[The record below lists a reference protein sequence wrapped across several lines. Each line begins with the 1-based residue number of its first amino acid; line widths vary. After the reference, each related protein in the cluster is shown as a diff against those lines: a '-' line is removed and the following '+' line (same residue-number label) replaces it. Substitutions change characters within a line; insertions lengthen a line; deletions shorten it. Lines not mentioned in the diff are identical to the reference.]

1 MKENLFSINPYAV
14 LGLSRSV
21 STAEITKAMGEAMK
35 RKQFPIDVIA
45 KAQKSLMNPQK
56 RILAD
61 YLYPILPVV
70 QRFKKQDYSELDVP
84 SPTLEFLPQ
93 FDKLEEEIENSRSI
107 TPSDEALGKMLFSSL
122 STTEL
127 SVFQS
132 NTLEDDLYQFDPKEK
147 PFNNLNLPVLASL
160 ESVPLGFKMRTMK
173 PQGQRTRNRLLRIL
187 IVTLSLIITL
197 LVSLVIFF
205 AAKLGFVNSKSFTN
219 SVPISPQLAIEPTPE
234 RSQPLPSRYSNS
246 ILNTPSVTPI
256 QDSNLLP
263 MPTLSP
269 QSEDVVKKRSNHKFP
284 ADTCG
289 DRDPGGANTWY
300 PVYVNYSEKN
310 LSIVKNRYCR
320 DAISHY
326 RDNIGLHSI
335 QIASFLNRSDAQA
348 FAELMQHEI
357 GSGEVGE
364 PNQRNVD
371 AQVSIQ
377 SRQRSAYNFPT
388 NTCGDRN
395 PGGANTWYPVYI
407 NYSERNLSLVK
418 NRYCRDAMRKY
429 RENFGLYSIQVASF
443 LTQAD
448 AQKFSEIMRNEVGS
462 GEVGEGLYLLE

>member
-219 SVPISPQLAIEPTPE
+219 SVPISPQ
-234 RSQPLPSRYSNS
+234 
-246 ILNTPSVTPI
+246 
-256 QDSNLLP
+256 
-263 MPTLSP
+263 
-269 QSEDVVKKRSNHKFP
+269 
-284 ADTCG
+284 
-289 DRDPGGANTWY
+289 
-300 PVYVNYSEKN
+300 
-310 LSIVKNRYCR
+310 
-320 DAISHY
+320 
-326 RDNIGLHSI
+326 
-335 QIASFLNRSDAQA
+335 
-348 FAELMQHEI
+348 
-357 GSGEVGE
+357 
-364 PNQRNVD
+364 
-371 AQVSIQ
+371 
-377 SRQRSAYNFPT
+377 
-388 NTCGDRN
+388 
-395 PGGANTWYPVYI
+395 
-407 NYSERNLSLVK
+407 
-418 NRYCRDAMRKY
+418 
-429 RENFGLYSIQVASF
+429 
-443 LTQAD
+443 
-448 AQKFSEIMRNEVGS
+448 
-462 GEVGEGLYLLE
+462 